1 MLKKDSYVIY
11 GGNGV
16 CRVTDIRKE
25 TMFKT
30 TQTYYILE
38 SVNDSGSTIY
48 VPVDNEALLTRM
60 RKIPDRDEILK
71 MLDALKTKVIPWERD
86 NRLRA
91 EQFNRILDRCDQRE
105 LLALI
110 RTIREKRRELA
121 AENKKLS
128 ESDDSAMKRAE
139 KIINGEFGFAL
150 SIPPA
155 EVPAFIKERL
165 CKEET

>member
-1 MLKKDSYVIY
+1 MLEKDSYVIY

-38 SVNDSGSTIY
+38 SVNDPGATIY
-48 VPVDNEALLTRM
+48 VPVDNEALLARM
-60 RKIPDRDEILK
+60 RKIPDRNEILQ
-71 MLDALKTKVIPWERD
+71 MLDALKNEAIPWERD

-91 EQFNRILDRCDQRE
+91 EQFNGILDRCDQRE

-110 RTIREKRRELA
+110 RTIWEKRRELA
-121 AENKKLS
+121 AENKKIS
-128 ESDDSAMKRAE
+128 ASDDSALKRAE

-150 SIPPA
+150 SIVP
-155 EVPAFIKERL
+155 EDVPAFIADRL
-165 CKEET
+165 AQTD